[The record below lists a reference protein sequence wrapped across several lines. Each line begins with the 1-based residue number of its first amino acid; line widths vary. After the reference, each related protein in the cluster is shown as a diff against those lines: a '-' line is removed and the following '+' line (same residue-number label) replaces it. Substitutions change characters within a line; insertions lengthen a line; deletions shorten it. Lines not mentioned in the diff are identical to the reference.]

1 MQLDLAP
8 SYHTDGKKKK
18 KKGQSANMW
27 SWSLE
32 NADKRFC

>member
-18 KKGQSANMW
+18 KSPFGKHVE
-27 SWSLE
+27 LE
-32 NADKRFC
+32 FRKC